1 MARRRLLPGADARQG
16 LVALALNSST
26 SLVAGAV
33 LGSLTATFERR
44 PGLLVLVPAAIG
56 LRGNVF
62 GSLGNRVSTSIH
74 AGELQ
79 LRLRRTTVLG
89 QNVLAAGALTLG
101 HVADP
106 RGGRRRW
113 CRSASASATR
123 SASPTWRSCRWAAAR
138 SASLPVLAATLGL
151 AAGAVRYGWDLDNVT
166 APLVSTLG
174 DVLTLP
180 ALYLATGLLGLGLV
194 TSSLGW
200 VLAGAAVVGAGG
212 RRPLRRS
219 RSSSASCA
227 RRSRCSLFAGLV
239 SSLAGVA
246 LERRLDTFAALPAL
260 LILVPAHL
268 SSSGALGGILSG
280 RLSSQLLLGLAPA
293 DGGAV
298 ARGSARPRVR
308 RRARACRCSSSTAP
322 ARTSCPRCSARS
334 RPGLGRAGRRVAARR
349 PARDGRR
356 RSRSPTTAPSP
367 PSASASTPT
376 PTASRWSAAPSTS
389 SAPSPWSSPS
399 PPGLLRARRRRTLR
413 SAPGSGGLDAVRGR
427 GRCRR
432 VG

>member
-79 LRLRRTTVLG
+79 LRLRRSTVLG

-101 HVADP
+101 MSLVLVLIAALVSIGLGLGPTIGLADLALVSV
-106 RGGRRRW
+106 GGG
-113 CRSASASATR
+113 AL
-123 SASPTWRSCRWAAAR
+123 
-138 SASLPVLAATLGL
+138 ASLPVLAATLGL
-151 AAGAVRYGWDLDNVT
+151 ASGAVRFGWDLDNVT

-174 DVLTLP
+174 DVITLP
-180 ALYLATGLLGLGLV
+180 ALYLATGLLGIGLV

-200 VLAGAAVVGAGG
+200 VLAAVAVGSLVAGA
-212 RRPLRRS
+212 RSSLPQLRRIV
-219 RSSSASCA
+219 RASIPV
-227 RRSRCSLFAGLV
+227 LVMAGLV

-246 LERRLDTFAALPAL
+246 LERRLGTFSAFPAL

-268 SSSGALGGILSG
+268 SSAGALGGILSG
-280 RLSSQLLLGLAPA
+280 RLSSQLLLGLAP
-293 DGGAV
+293 
-298 ARGSARPRVR
+298 P
-308 RRARACRCSSSTAP
+308 TTLP
-322 ARTSCPRCSARS
+322 S
-334 RPGLGRAGRRVAARR
+334 RAARR
-349 PARDGRR
+349 DLWFVAGLSLPVLAANG
-356 RSRSPTTAPSP
+356 AGAHFVAGLLGV
-367 PSASASTPT
+367 AS
-376 PTASRWSAAPSTS
+376 
-389 SAPSPWSSPS
+389 
-399 PPGLLRARRRRTLR
+399 PGLAQIVAASVLGGAAAMLVVLVIAYYGTIVTVRLGIDPDTYGIPMVSSTVDLVGALTLIV
-413 SAPGSGGLDAVRGR
+413 AIATLGLT
-427 GRCRR
+427 
-432 VG
+432 